1 MGAIFRRDS
10 PDSAQSS
17 PSGLAV
23 LCQDLVRGRGES
35 LGSEFYWLGDLH

>member
-1 MGAIFRRDS
+1 MGAIFRRDL

-17 PSGLAV
+17 PGGLAG
-23 LCQDLVRGRGES
+23 LCQDLVVGGS